1 MTRDNLLDDLEAM
14 VAAVPV
20 GEWWPCLHWR
30 NDKRGCGDT
39 HPGYLWNI
47 TADYVVAQMGC
58 QGEPPMPHGTQ
69 DVMRAE
75 VRLIAA
81 LKNAAPELLRRAREK
96 DKMVAAYDEA
106 LWLARCQR
114 DQASVR
120 GNRAEA
126 SRDMLAEALR
136 EIIAQAKALGS
147 DEFTL
152 DQVADVARAALAKI
166 DALSR
171 TTSTT
176 EEGKP

>member
-1 MTRDNLLDDLEAM
+1 MTRDNLLDDLEAK
-14 VAAVPV
+14 VAAATPGPWGIHQNRICVV
-20 GEWWPCLHWR
+20 GDDGKPAER
-30 NDKRGCGDT
+30 TGMRTAGDPYPT
-39 HPGYLWNI
+39 I
-47 TADYVVAQMGC
+47 ARMAADYAPDHRNAAC
-58 QGEPPMPHGTQ
+58 
-69 DVMRAE
+69 
-75 VRLIAA
+75 IAA

-120 GNRAEA
+120 GNRAEE
-126 SRDMLAEALR
+126 SRDALAEALR